1 MILVVADDISGAA
14 EIAAVG
20 QMFDLTAQIQTKVAR
35 STSPDTT
42 LRSTS
47 LMVIDT
53 DTRYRMGDPVRYIEE
68 ALADYDRVSVE
79 WHYKKVDSV
88 LRGNV
93 AEELCAM
100 MKILQKD
107 RTILA
112 PANPSKARVISN
124 GQYFIN
130 GQLLHETDFAN
141 DPDYPAISSN
151 VVKLLNVPQGCPL
164 QVRTWKTYNDYEQ
177 GIIVAEA
184 ESMNDLVR
192 WSEHVDEHTLAA
204 GGSDFFRAMLEKKLP
219 SSRAPSGSDIAAVSG
234 KKLFVCGSASDSS
247 RKAVAQAGDLGI
259 PVCPMPDTLFDD
271 TPANDAL
278 LRQWADCVLEAL
290 SASDRAIIAILQ
302 PVVRASPTRAKPRT
316 GSSQPSAGWTGSKPP
331 PAAKLAKSL
340 RMKTTALVQMIVSK
354 TTIHELFIE
363 GGATAEAVLRELNWQ
378 RFDVI
383 GQYAPGV
390 VQMRVAAQPE
400 HYVTI
405 KPGSYPWPKRIWI

>member
-1 MILVVADDISGAA
+1 MILAVADDISGAA

-20 QMFDLTAQIQTKVAR
+20 WIFGLTAQIQVKAAKSKSSDLV
-35 STSPDTT
+35 
-42 LRSTS
+42 
-47 LMVIDT
+47 VIDT
-53 DTRYRMGDPVRYIEE
+53 DTRYRMGDPVRDIEG

-107 RTILA
+107 RAILA
-112 PANPSKARVISN
+112 PANPTMARVISN

-130 GQLLHETDFAN
+130 GQLLHETYFAN

-151 VVKLLNVPQGCPL
+151 VVELLNVPQGCPL
-164 QVRTWKTYNDYEQ
+164 QVRTWGTYNSREQ

-192 WSEHVDEHTLAA
+192 WSEYLDEHTLAA
-204 GGSDFFRAMLEKKLP
+204 GGSDFFRAILEKKLH
-219 SSRAPSGSDIAAVSG
+219 SSRAPSETDIVSVSG

-247 RKAVAQAGDLGI
+247 RKAVAQAGNLGI
-259 PVCPMPDTLFDD
+259 PVCPMPNTLFYN
-271 TPANDAL
+271 TLAKDAL
-278 LRQWADCVLEAL
+278 LAQWAGCVLEAL
-290 SASDRAIIAILQ
+290 STSGRAIIAILQ
-302 PVVRASPTRAKPRT
+302 PVVQASPTRAKPWT
-316 GSSQPSAGWTGSKPP
+316 GSSQPSAGLTGSKPP

-340 RMKTTALVQMIVSK
+340 RMKTAALVQRVVSK

-363 GGATAEAVLRELNWQ
+363 GGATAEAVLRVLQWQ
-378 RFDVI
+378 MFDVI

-390 VQMRVAAQPE
+390 VQMQVTSQPG

-405 KPGSYPWPKRIWI
+405 KPGSYPWPKETWV